1 MAYTTIN
8 KPNLHFNTVTWT
20 GDSTTPK
27 TITGVGFQPDL
38 IWGKDRSSAY
48 SHQLFDAVRGFGS
61 EKELTANAN
70 LAEGGQ
76 NADTYGYLSGVTSD
90 GFTTVKGSD
99 AAGYDY
105 WNESPDNYVAWN
117 WKASNTTAVSNTAGT
132 ISSTVSANTTSG
144 FSIFTYTGTGA
155 GTATVGHGCS
165 SEPKFVFIKNRT
177 NASGWVT
184 YHYGAGATGLYNP
197 NQASLILN
205 GTNASANPASGGYLS
220 DGYFS
225 NVNSTTITLRDV
237 NNANNVNATSNN
249 YVGYAF
255 AEVKGYSKF
264 GSYTGNGS
272 TDGTFVYTGFKPAF
286 IMIKNTTVGDGW
298 QLIDAKRNVTNGY
311 NNSRLEANNANTESV
326 NSTWTLVDLLSNGF
340 KQRYTDNIMNASGS
354 TYIYMAFAEQPLV
367 GTNNVPATA
376 R

>member
-8 KPNLHFNTVTWT
+8 KPNTYFNTLTWT
-20 GDSTTPK
+20 GTGSSSGRSF
-27 TITGVGFQPDL
+27 TGVGFKPDL
-38 IWGKDRSSAY
+38 VWQK
-48 SHQLFDAVRGFGS
+48 VRGTTYGHWIADAIRGS
-61 EKELTANAN
+61 GKRLASNTNNAEESN
-70 LAEGGQ
+70 SI
-76 NADTYGYLSGVTSD
+76 YGYLTTFDTD
-90 GFTTVKGSD
+90 GFTTVAGSTD
-99 AAGYDY
+99 NTG
-105 WNESPDNYVAWN
+105 WNETSQTYVAWN
-117 WKASNTTAVSNTAGT
+117 WLGANTTVSNTQGSIT
-132 ISSTVSANTTSG
+132 STVSANTTSG

-155 GTATVGHGCS
+155 STTTVGHGCS
-165 SEPKFVFIKNRT
+165 SEPKLVIVKNR
-177 NASGWVT
+177 SGTGAWVT
-184 YHYGAGATGLYNP
+184 YHYGAGATGLGNP

-255 AEVKGYSKF
+255 AEVKGFSKF

-286 IMIKNTTVGDGW
+286 VIIKRDYAGYDWLMFDNKRQTTFNV
-298 QLIDAKRNVTNGY
+298 IDDFLYADLSDAEVTG
-311 NNSRLEANNANTESV
+311 NANQAIDFV
-326 NSTWTLVDLLSNGF
+326 SNGF
-340 KQRYTDNIMNASGS
+340 KCRGTGGS
-354 TYIYMAFAEQPLV
+354 TNGSGGTFFYMAFAEQPLV